1 MKKFTLVVVFLAMT
15 FGFMNQSM
23 ATKSVK
29 VSQIISP
36 TSGATINS
44 GVPFNLAFCIQNSGD
59 ENLVATDSIYFMWG
73 YWVGSTFY
81 RLGNIY
87 YVHMPHKVL
96 APLDTITIAWNGVSL
111 TGGTGTLKLGIYA
124 STSLTVTFAGTTV
137 DVNFVSGI
145 SDVSKSINKVW
156 YNNESLNL
164 ELNPKISCQANLY
177 VTSLSG
183 QVIASKIINM
193 NADEMLNEQL
203 SLGSLSKGIY
213 ILTIRTS
220 YGSDTRKFIVQ

>member
-1 MKKFTLVVVFLAMT
+1 MKKFTLVFVFLAMT

-36 TSGATINS
+36 TSGATVQS

-59 ENLVATDSIYFMWG
+59 ENLLATDSIFFQWG

-96 APLDTITIAWNGVSL
+96 APLDTITIAWNGVTL
-111 TGGTGTLKLGIYA
+111 TGGTGTLKLGVYA
-124 STSLTVTFAGTTV
+124 STALSITFAGITV

-145 SDVSKSINKVW
+145 ADLSKPINKVW
-156 YNNESLNL
+156 YSNESLNL
-164 ELNPKISCQANLY
+164 ELNPRISCQANLF
-177 VTSLSG
+177 VTNLSG
-183 QVIASKIINM
+183 KIITSKVINM

-213 ILTIRTS
+213 ILNIRTP